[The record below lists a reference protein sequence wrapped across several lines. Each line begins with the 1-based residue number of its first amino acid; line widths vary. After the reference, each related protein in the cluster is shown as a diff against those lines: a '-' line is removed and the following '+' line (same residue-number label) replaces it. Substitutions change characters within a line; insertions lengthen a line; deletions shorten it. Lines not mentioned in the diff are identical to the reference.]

1 VGGVVLDEAAQWG
14 GSPDSKE
21 GEIVTSDNVTPVK
34 DDSVLS
40 AVLDEIYAAWADN
53 DADAFVAP
61 YAERAT
67 AVLPGTYLRSRDAI
81 RTTMADLFA
90 GPLKGSR
97 AKHEVQSVRFVGADA
112 AILISR
118 GGIIPAGQTEPDA
131 ESMSLDTWVLSK
143 QDGTWRVEA
152 FHNCPANAA

>member
-1 VGGVVLDEAAQWG
+1 
-14 GSPDSKE
+14 
-21 GEIVTSDNVTPVK
+21 VTSDNVTPVK
-34 DDSVLS
+34 EDSVVR

-67 AVLPGTYLRSRDAI
+67 AVLPGTYLRNRDAI
-81 RTTMADLFA
+81 HATMAEVFA

-97 AKHEVQSVRFVGADA
+97 ASHEVQSVRFVGADA
-112 AILISR
+112 AIVISQ
-118 GGIIPAGQTEPDA
+118 GAIIPAGQTEPDA
-131 ESMSLDTWVLSK
+131 ETSSLDTWVLSR

-152 FHNCPANAA
+152 FHNCSANAA